1 MAISELK
8 SHANEE
14 EKYEESTGKFGTCQ
28 ELFIC
33 LATDVGFICLHYK
46 FNFLEWT
53 FVVYQYTAI
62 CLRL

>member
-46 FNFLEWT
+46 FNFLE
-53 FVVYQYTAI
+53 
-62 CLRL
+62 